1 MVVLKFGGT
10 SVGEPAAIRRVLGII
25 AAEPRRRLVV
35 VSAFSGVTDGLLQMA
50 AGGPSPA
57 AGNALDALLDRH
69 LAAARMVRDEPART
83 ALESELRRIAARVAA
98 VLETSGGRLLEPAA
112 RDEVVSAGELWSSRV
127 LAALL
132 RDQGIP
138 AEWVDARHVLKTDSR
153 HGGAAPDLEATRDAA
168 ARFLVPILSA
178 GVTGVLGGFIG
189 SDAHGRTTT
198 LGRGGSDYSAAVLGS
213 CLDAAEIQIWTDV
226 DGVLTADPRILPQAR
241 LVARLSYGEAHDLAS
256 YGAKVLHPGTIT
268 PAVHRGI
275 PVLVRNSHNPAA
287 QGTLVTDRERVG
299 RRDRVAGLAGRAGIT
314 LLEATA
320 HQGTDPGELTRR
332 LFDHFQAAGTEAI
345 FAERCGDRIALT
357 TEAEALSAPDAV
369 RDVLAGV
376 ADVRIRTSLAT
387 IVVVGEGLASDQGL
401 AGDAR
406 AALGDVT
413 VYLTT
418 RPAGGR
424 TLAFVVDQSQ
434 VPAAMGRLHDRLFG
448 MGRERASVSCEVV
461 QA

>member
-35 VSAFSGVTDGLLQMA
+35 VSAFSGVTDGLLRMA
-50 AGGPSPA
+50 DGGRSAA

-83 ALESELRRIAARVAA
+83 ALERELRDIAARVAA
-98 VLETSGGRLLEPAA
+98 VLETSDGRLEPAA

-132 RDQGIP
+132 RGQGIP
-138 AEWVDARHVLKTDSR
+138 AEWVDARLVLKTDSH

-168 ARFLVPILSA
+168 SRLLVPILSA

-241 LVARLSYGEAHDLAS
+241 LVDRLSYGEAHDLAS

-287 QGTLVTDRERVG
+287 PGTLVTDRERVG

-332 LFDHFQAAGTEAI
+332 LFEHFGASGTEAI
-345 FAERCGDRIALT
+345 FAERCGNRIALT
-357 TEAEALSAPDAV
+357 TEAEALSATGAV
-369 RDVLAGV
+369 REALAGV

-387 IVVVGEGLASDQGL
+387 IVVVGEGLASDQTL
-401 AGDAR
+401 AVDAR
-406 AALGDVT
+406 AALGDVA
-413 VYLTT
+413 VHLTT

-424 TLAFVVDQSQ
+424 TLAFVVDHSQ

-448 MGRERASVSCEVV
+448 MGHERASVSCEVV